1 MTDEPLSINTFYDSQ
16 PGGNMLFWIKTIQ
29 TAAWFYLLMF
39 ALLAG
44 SAHAAEL
51 KPADQT
57 GFLIV
62 AADRGFVG
70 NEEIRDA
77 FASFSANHPAAL
89 VFVTD
94 ERTRQTLQ
102 SGLASLHQQNI
113 GRIVVLPLFIS
124 AAEPR
129 YQLIRTLVTEE
140 NQTIPVTFTKP
151 YGESYFAVEALATR
165 LRGMQHTAQQHLLV
179 VGYGAQNDTHRRAM
193 YDDWMRIVKQA
204 SQGVSFRSINS
215 LILLEAQKDEEPES
229 YGNKTK
235 QQLATALSS
244 LGTATKN
251 NKNQVIAFALGPKY
265 DSMMSLESRLE
276 RLLPENAALNH
287 IEIEPQ
293 HLAMWMEREASRNLP
308 LAEEDT
314 GVILFAHGSDFHWNE
329 NLRVAVEPLM
339 KRYKIEFAFSM
350 ADPYTIERALHKLE
364 QRGAKAAIVVSAF
377 ASRSSYRNE
386 IGYLAGLDIENQDD
400 HIHDNNS
407 GHGSHGGHGGHA
419 KSSTPVPRIL
429 TSLPVI
435 WTGGYEDNPLFAS
448 ALFDRVLAL
457 SKDPARETVILTAH
471 GTQDDRKNDEWLEK
485 LNSIASQMH
494 DQGGQKFK
502 AFKVATWREDW
513 PDKRA
518 PWVKKVRAMV
528 TEASKQGD
536 RVIVIP
542 TRTTSV
548 GPEKRF
554 LAGLEFELGEGFAPH
569 PLFTQWVDEQIRQG
583 INLHKEALG
592 R

>member
-1 MTDEPLSINTFYDSQ
+1 
-16 PGGNMLFWIKTIQ
+16 MLFWIKTIQ

-265 DSMMSLESRLE
+265 DSMMSLESRLK

-287 IEIEPQ
+287 FEIEPQ

>member
-1 MTDEPLSINTFYDSQ
+1 
-16 PGGNMLFWIKTIQ
+16 MLFWIKTIQ

-244 LGTATKN
+244 LGTAAKN

-287 IEIEPQ
+287 FEIEPQ

-407 GHGSHGGHGGHA
+407 GHGSHGGHA

-542 TRTTSV
+542 ARTTSV

-592 R
+592 H

>member
-1 MTDEPLSINTFYDSQ
+1 
-16 PGGNMLFWIKTIQ
+16 MLFWIKTIQ

-39 ALLAG
+39 ALLSAG
-44 SAHAAEL
+44 SVHAAEP

-102 SGLASLHQQNI
+102 SGLASLNQQNI

-244 LGTATKN
+244 LGPAAKN

-287 IEIEPQ
+287 FEIEPQ

-457 SKDPARETVILTAH
+457 SKDPASETVILTAH

-542 TRTTSV
+542 ARTTSV

>member
-1 MTDEPLSINTFYDSQ
+1 MF
-16 PGGNMLFWIKTIQ
+16 FWIKTIQ
-29 TAAWFYLLMF
+29 TAAWFYVLMF
-39 ALLAG
+39 TLLNAG
-44 SAHAAEL
+44 SVHAAEP

-57 GFLIV
+57 GFLVV

-77 FASFSANHPAAL
+77 FASFSTNHPAAL

-102 SGLASLHQQNI
+102 SGLASLRQQNI
-113 GRIVVLPLFIS
+113 NRIVVLPLFIS

-129 YQLIRTLVTEE
+129 YQLVRTLITEE

-165 LRGMQHTAQQHLLV
+165 LRSMQHTAQQRLLV

-204 SQGVSFRSINS
+204 SQGISFRSVNS

-229 YGNKTK
+229 YFNKSK
-235 QQLATALSS
+235 QQLATALTA
-244 LGTATKN
+244 LGPVAKN
-251 NKNQVIAFALGPKY
+251 SKNQVIAFAFGPKY
-265 DSMMSLESRLE
+265 DSMMSLESRLK
-276 RLLPENAALNH
+276 RLLPENAVLNQF
-287 IEIEPQ
+287 EIEPQ
-293 HLAMWMEREASRNLP
+293 QLAMWMEREANRNLP
-308 LAEEDT
+308 LAEEDI

-329 NLRVAVEPLM
+329 NLRVAVAPLM
-339 KRYKIEFAFSM
+339 NRYKIEFAFSM

-364 QRGAKAAIVVSAF
+364 QRGAKVAIVVSAF

-400 HIHDNNS
+400 YTHHDNNS
-407 GHGSHGGHGGHA
+407 GHGGHGHGGHA
-419 KSSTPVPRIL
+419 QSSTPVPRIL
-429 TSLPVI
+429 TSLPVT

-457 SKDPARETVILTAH
+457 SKDPSRETVILTAH

-485 LNSIASQMH
+485 LNSIANQMQN
-494 DQGGQKFK
+494 QGGQKFK

-542 TRTTSV
+542 ARTTAV

-554 LAGLEFELGEGFAPH
+554 LSGLEFELGEGFAPH
-569 PLFTQWVDEQIRQG
+569 PLFTQWVDEQIHQG
-583 INLHKEALG
+583 LKLHEDALA

>member
-1 MTDEPLSINTFYDSQ
+1 
-16 PGGNMLFWIKTIQ
+16 MLFWIKTIQ

-244 LGTATKN
+244 LGPAAKN

-287 IEIEPQ
+287 FEIEPQ

-407 GHGSHGGHGGHA
+407 GHGSHGGHA

>member
-1 MTDEPLSINTFYDSQ
+1 
-16 PGGNMLFWIKTIQ
+16 MLFWIKTIQ
-29 TAAWFYLLMF
+29 TAIWFYLLMF
-39 ALLAG
+39 TLLNAG
-44 SAHAAEL
+44 SLYAVES

-57 GFLIV
+57 GFLVV

-77 FASFSANHPAAL
+77 FASFSASHPAAL

-102 SGLASLHQQNI
+102 SGLASLYQQNI
-113 GRIVVLPLFIS
+113 SRIVVLPLFIS
-124 AAEPR
+124 TAEPR
-129 YQLIRTLVTEE
+129 YQLIRTLITEE

-165 LRGMQHTAQQHLLV
+165 LRDMQHTAQQHLLV
-179 VGYGAQNDTHRRAM
+179 VGYGAQNDIHRRAM

-204 SQGVSFRSINS
+204 SQGIHFRSINS
-215 LILLEAQKDEEPES
+215 LILLEAQKDEEPEN
-229 YGNKTK
+229 YVNKSK
-235 QQLATALSS
+235 QQLATALTA
-244 LGTATKN
+244 LGPVAKN
-251 NKNQVIAFALGPKY
+251 SKNQVIAFALAPKY
-265 DSMMSLESRLE
+265 DSMMSFESRLA
-276 RLLPENAALNH
+276 RLLPGNAALNH
-287 IEIEPQ
+287 FEIEPQ
-293 HLAMWMEREASRNLP
+293 HMAMWMEREANRNLP
-308 LAEEDT
+308 LTEEDT

-329 NLRVAVEPLM
+329 NLRLAVEPLM
-339 KRYKIEFAFSM
+339 QRYKIEFAFSM
-350 ADPYTIERALHKLE
+350 ADPYTIERALRKLE

-386 IGYLAGLDIENQDD
+386 IGYLTGLDIENPDD
-400 HIHDNNS
+400 HTHDNNS
-407 GHGSHGGHGGHA
+407 GHGGHGGHA

-457 SKDPARETVILTAH
+457 SKDPARETIILTAH

-485 LNSIASQMH
+485 LNSIANQMRN
-494 DQGGQKFK
+494 QGGQKFK
-502 AFKVATWREDW
+502 EFKVATWREDW

-536 RVIVIP
+536 RVIIIP
-542 TRTTSV
+542 ARTTSV

-554 LAGLEFELGEGFAPH
+554 LSGLKFELGEGFAPH
-569 PLFTQWVDEQIRQG
+569 PLFTQWVDEQIHQG
-583 INLHKEALG
+583 LKLHEDALA

>member
-1 MTDEPLSINTFYDSQ
+1 
-16 PGGNMLFWIKTIQ
+16 MLFWIKTIQ

-287 IEIEPQ
+287 FEIEPQ

-542 TRTTSV
+542 ARTTSV

>member
-1 MTDEPLSINTFYDSQ
+1 
-16 PGGNMLFWIKTIQ
+16 MLFWIKTIQ
-29 TAAWFYLLMF
+29 TAAWFYVLMF
-39 ALLAG
+39 TLLNAG
-44 SAHAAEL
+44 SVHAAEP

-57 GFLIV
+57 GFLVV

-77 FASFSANHPAAL
+77 FASFSTNHPAAL

-102 SGLASLHQQNI
+102 SGLASLRQQNI
-113 GRIVVLPLFIS
+113 NRIVVLPLFIS

-129 YQLIRTLVTEE
+129 YQLVRTLITEE

-165 LRGMQHTAQQHLLV
+165 LRSMQHTAQQRLLV

-204 SQGVSFRSINS
+204 SQGISFRSVNS

-229 YGNKTK
+229 YFNKSK
-235 QQLATALSS
+235 QQLATALTA
-244 LGTATKN
+244 LGPVAKN
-251 NKNQVIAFALGPKY
+251 SKNQVIAFAFGPKY
-265 DSMMSLESRLE
+265 DSMMSLESRLK
-276 RLLPENAALNH
+276 RLLPENAVLNQF
-287 IEIEPQ
+287 EIEPQ
-293 HLAMWMEREASRNLP
+293 QLAMWMERQANRNLP
-308 LAEEDT
+308 LAEEDI

-329 NLRVAVEPLM
+329 NLRVAVAPLM
-339 KRYKIEFAFSM
+339 NRYKIEFAFSM

-364 QRGAKAAIVVSAF
+364 QRGAKVAIVVSAF

-400 HIHDNNS
+400 YTHHDNNS
-407 GHGSHGGHGGHA
+407 GHGGHGHGGHA
-419 KSSTPVPRIL
+419 QSSTPVPRIL
-429 TSLPVI
+429 TSLPVT

-457 SKDPARETVILTAH
+457 SKDPSRETVILTAH

-485 LNSIASQMH
+485 LNSIANQMQN
-494 DQGGQKFK
+494 QGGQKFK

-542 TRTTSV
+542 ARTTAV

-554 LAGLEFELGEGFAPH
+554 LSGLEFELGEGFAPH
-569 PLFTQWVDEQIRQG
+569 PLFTQWVDEQIHQG
-583 INLHKEALG
+583 LKLHEDALA

>member
-1 MTDEPLSINTFYDSQ
+1 
-16 PGGNMLFWIKTIQ
+16 MLFWIKTIQ

-39 ALLAG
+39 ALLSAG
-44 SAHAAEL
+44 SVHSAEP

-129 YQLIRTLVTEE
+129 YQLIRTLVAEE

-151 YGESYFAVEALATR
+151 YGESYFAVEVLATR

-244 LGTATKN
+244 LGPAAKN

-287 IEIEPQ
+287 FEIEPQ
-293 HLAMWMEREASRNLP
+293 HLAMWMEREANRNLP
-308 LAEEDT
+308 LAEEDI

-329 NLRVAVEPLM
+329 NLRVAVESLM

-386 IGYLAGLDIENQDD
+386 IGYLSGLDIENQDD
-400 HIHDNNS
+400 HTPDSNS

-419 KSSTPVPRIL
+419 KSGTPVPRIL

-542 TRTTSV
+542 ARTTAV

>member
-1 MTDEPLSINTFYDSQ
+1 
-16 PGGNMLFWIKTIQ
+16 MLFWIKTIQ

-287 IEIEPQ
+287 FEIEPQ

-407 GHGSHGGHGGHA
+407 GHGSHGGHA

-542 TRTTSV
+542 ARTTSV

-592 R
+592 H

>member
-1 MTDEPLSINTFYDSQ
+1 MF
-16 PGGNMLFWIKTIQ
+16 FWIKTIQ

-39 ALLAG
+39 ALLSAG
-44 SAHAAEL
+44 SVHSAEP

-129 YQLIRTLVTEE
+129 YQLIRTLVAEE

-151 YGESYFAVEALATR
+151 YGESYFAVEVLATR

-244 LGTATKN
+244 LGPAAKN

-287 IEIEPQ
+287 FEIEPQ
-293 HLAMWMEREASRNLP
+293 HLAMWMEREANRNLP
-308 LAEEDT
+308 LAEEDI

-329 NLRVAVEPLM
+329 NLRVAVESLM

-400 HIHDNNS
+400 HTPDSNS
-407 GHGSHGGHGGHA
+407 GHGSHGGHA

-471 GTQDDRKNDEWLEK
+471 GTQDDRKNDVWLEK

-542 TRTTSV
+542 ARTTAV

>member
-1 MTDEPLSINTFYDSQ
+1 
-16 PGGNMLFWIKTIQ
+16 MLFWIKTIQ
-29 TAAWFYLLMF
+29 TAAWFYLLTF

-44 SAHAAEL
+44 SVHAAEL

-140 NQTIPVTFTKP
+140 NQMIPVTFTKP

-204 SQGVSFRSINS
+204 SRGVSFRSINS

-244 LGTATKN
+244 LGTAAKN

-287 IEIEPQ
+287 FEIEPQ

-457 SKDPARETVILTAH
+457 SKDPASETVILTAH

-542 TRTTSV
+542 ARTTSV

>member
-1 MTDEPLSINTFYDSQ
+1 
-16 PGGNMLFWIKTIQ
+16 MLFWIKTIQ

-287 IEIEPQ
+287 FEIEPQ
-293 HLAMWMEREASRNLP
+293 HLAMSMEREASRNLP

-457 SKDPARETVILTAH
+457 SKDPASETVILTAH

-542 TRTTSV
+542 ARTTSV

>member
-1 MTDEPLSINTFYDSQ
+1 
-16 PGGNMLFWIKTIQ
+16 MLFWIKTIQ

-287 IEIEPQ
+287 FEIEPQ

-542 TRTTSV
+542 ARTTSV

-592 R
+592 H

>member
-1 MTDEPLSINTFYDSQ
+1 
-16 PGGNMLFWIKTIQ
+16 MLFWIKTIQ

-287 IEIEPQ
+287 FEIEPQ

-536 RVIVIP
+536 RVIVILPVPLPSGRKSGSLPDWNSNWVRVLPP
-542 TRTTSV
+542 TPYLLN
-548 GPEKRF
+548 G
-554 LAGLEFELGEGFAPH
+554 
-569 PLFTQWVDEQIRQG
+569 
-583 INLHKEALG
+583 
-592 R
+592 

>member
-1 MTDEPLSINTFYDSQ
+1 
-16 PGGNMLFWIKTIQ
+16 MLFWIKTIQ

-287 IEIEPQ
+287 FEIEPQ

-407 GHGSHGGHGGHA
+407 GHGSHGGHA

-542 TRTTSV
+542 ARTTSV

>member
-1 MTDEPLSINTFYDSQ
+1 
-16 PGGNMLFWIKTIQ
+16 MLFWIKTIQ

-244 LGTATKN
+244 LGTAAKN

-287 IEIEPQ
+287 FEIEPQ

-407 GHGSHGGHGGHA
+407 GHGSHGGHGGHGGHA

-542 TRTTSV
+542 ARTTSV

-592 R
+592 H

>member
-1 MTDEPLSINTFYDSQ
+1 
-16 PGGNMLFWIKTIQ
+16 MLFWIKTIQ

-287 IEIEPQ
+287 FEIEPQ

-407 GHGSHGGHGGHA
+407 GHGSHGGHGGHGGHA

-542 TRTTSV
+542 ARTTSV

>member
-1 MTDEPLSINTFYDSQ
+1 
-16 PGGNMLFWIKTIQ
+16 MLFWIKTIQ

-287 IEIEPQ
+287 FEIEPQ

-407 GHGSHGGHGGHA
+407 GHGSHGGHGGHGGHA

-542 TRTTSV
+542 ARTTSV

-592 R
+592 H

>member
-1 MTDEPLSINTFYDSQ
+1 
-16 PGGNMLFWIKTIQ
+16 MLFWIKTIQ

-287 IEIEPQ
+287 FEIEPQ

>member
-1 MTDEPLSINTFYDSQ
+1 
-16 PGGNMLFWIKTIQ
+16 MLFWIKTIQ

-39 ALLAG
+39 ALLSAG
-44 SAHAAEL
+44 SVHAAEP

-102 SGLASLHQQNI
+102 SGLASLNQQNI

-244 LGTATKN
+244 LGPAAKN

-287 IEIEPQ
+287 FEIEPQ

-407 GHGSHGGHGGHA
+407 GHGSHGGHGGHGGHA

-542 TRTTSV
+542 ARTTSV

-592 R
+592 H

>member
-1 MTDEPLSINTFYDSQ
+1 
-16 PGGNMLFWIKTIQ
+16 MLFWIKTIQ

-287 IEIEPQ
+287 FEIEPQ

-592 R
+592 V

>member
-1 MTDEPLSINTFYDSQ
+1 
-16 PGGNMLFWIKTIQ
+16 MLFWIKTIQ

-244 LGTATKN
+244 LGPAAKN

-287 IEIEPQ
+287 FEIEPQ

-542 TRTTSV
+542 ARTTSV

>member
-1 MTDEPLSINTFYDSQ
+1 
-16 PGGNMLFWIKTIQ
+16 MLFWIKTIQ
-29 TAAWFYLLMF
+29 TAAWFYVLMF
-39 ALLAG
+39 TLLNAG
-44 SAHAAEL
+44 SVHAVEP

-57 GFLIV
+57 GFLVV

-77 FASFSANHPAAL
+77 FASFSTNHPAAL

-102 SGLASLHQQNI
+102 SGLASLRQQNI
-113 GRIVVLPLFIS
+113 SRIVVLPLFIS

-129 YQLIRTLVTEE
+129 YQLVRTLITEE

-165 LRGMQHTAQQHLLV
+165 LRSMQHTAQQRLLV

-204 SQGVSFRSINS
+204 SQGISFRSVNS

-229 YGNKTK
+229 YFNKSK
-235 QQLATALSS
+235 QQLATALTA
-244 LGTATKN
+244 LGPVAKN
-251 NKNQVIAFALGPKY
+251 SKNQVIAFAFGPKY
-265 DSMMSLESRLE
+265 DSMMSLESRLK
-276 RLLPENAALNH
+276 RLLPENAVLNQF
-287 IEIEPQ
+287 EIEPQ
-293 HLAMWMEREASRNLP
+293 QLAMWMEREANRNLP
-308 LAEEDT
+308 LAEEDI

-329 NLRVAVEPLM
+329 NLRVAVAPLM
-339 KRYKIEFAFSM
+339 NRYKIEFAFSM

-364 QRGAKAAIVVSAF
+364 QRGAKVAIVVSAF

-400 HIHDNNS
+400 YTHHDNNS
-407 GHGSHGGHGGHA
+407 GHGGHGHGGHA
-419 KSSTPVPRIL
+419 QSSTPVPRIL
-429 TSLPVI
+429 TSLPVT

-485 LNSIASQMH
+485 LNSIANQMQN
-494 DQGGQKFK
+494 QGGQKFK

-542 TRTTSV
+542 ARTTAV

-554 LAGLEFELGEGFAPH
+554 LSGLEFELGEGFAPH
-569 PLFTQWVDEQIRQG
+569 PLFTQWVDEQIHQG
-583 INLHKEALG
+583 LKLHEDALA

>member
-1 MTDEPLSINTFYDSQ
+1 MFSR
-16 PGGNMLFWIKTIQ
+16 IKTIQ
-29 TAAWFYLLMF
+29 AAVWFYLLMF
-39 ALLAG
+39 TLLDAG
-44 SAHAAEL
+44 SLYAAAP

-57 GFLIV
+57 GFLVV

-77 FASFSANHPAAL
+77 FASFSASHPAAL

-102 SGLASLHQQNI
+102 AGLASLHQQSI
-113 GRIVVLPLFIS
+113 SRIVVLPLFIS

-129 YQLIRTLVTEE
+129 YQLVRTLITEE
-140 NQTIPVTFTKP
+140 SRTIPVTFTKP

-165 LRGMQHTAQQHLLV
+165 LRDMQHPAQQQLLV

-204 SQGVSFRSINS
+204 SQGIKFRSVNS
-215 LILLEAQKDEEPES
+215 LILLEAQKNEEPES
-229 YGNKTK
+229 YSNKTK
-235 QQLATALSS
+235 QQLATALTA
-244 LGTATKN
+244 LGPVARN
-251 NKNQVIAFALGPKY
+251 SKNQVIAFALGPKY
-265 DSMMSLESRLE
+265 DSMMSLESRLK
-276 RLLPENAALNH
+276 RLLPKNAALNH
-287 IEIEPQ
+287 FEIEPQ
-293 HLAMWMEREASRNLP
+293 HLAMWMEREANRNLP

-329 NLRVAVEPLM
+329 NLRLAVKPLM
-339 KRYKIEFAFSM
+339 ERYKIEFAFSM

-364 QRGAKAAIVVSAF
+364 QRGAKTAIVVSAF

-386 IGYLAGLDIENQDD
+386 INYLAGLDIENHSDD
-400 HIHDNNS
+400 HTYNNS
-407 GHGSHGGHGGHA
+407 GHGGHGGHA

-471 GTQDDRKNDEWLEK
+471 GTQDDQKNDVWLEK
-485 LNSIASQMH
+485 LNSIANQMQN
-494 DQGGQKFK
+494 QGGQKFK

-528 TEASKQGD
+528 TEANKQGD
-536 RVIVIP
+536 KVIVIP
-542 TRTTSV
+542 ARTTAV

-569 PLFTQWVDEQIRQG
+569 PLFTQWVNEQIHQG
-583 INLHKEALG
+583 LKLHEEALVP
-592 R
+592 

>member
-1 MTDEPLSINTFYDSQ
+1 
-16 PGGNMLFWIKTIQ
+16 MLFWIKTIQ

-244 LGTATKN
+244 LGTAAKN

-287 IEIEPQ
+287 FEIEPQ

-542 TRTTSV
+542 ARTTSV

-592 R
+592 H

>member
-287 IEIEPQ
+287 FEIEPQ

-407 GHGSHGGHGGHA
+407 GHGSHGGHA

-528 TEASKQGD
+528 TEASKQDD

-542 TRTTSV
+542 ARTTSV